1 MRQAS
6 FEVPPVTRVSSAF
19 GMPGGGYEMYFP
31 YEIPPEFLKQV
42 PNAFIPGPWRIWR
55 RAS

>member
-42 PNAFIPGPWRIWR
+42 PNAFIPGP
-55 RAS
+55 